1 MADND
6 YNAIK
11 PVDSLHNVTGLS
23 PVKQRHERR
32 RRQNLHSQ
40 HEKQPEEESAESPD
54 SQNPDEEVAG
64 NGNENDKHSIDY
76 RA

>member
-23 PVKQRHERR
+23 PVKQRHERK
-32 RRQNLHSQ
+32 RRQNLDLQ
-40 HEKQPEEESAESPD
+40 HEKQTEGESAESPD
-54 SQNPDEEVAG
+54 SQSLNEEVAG
-64 NGNENDKHSIDY
+64 DDNDQHFIDY

>member
-11 PVDSLHNVTGLS
+11 PVNSLQNVTGLS
-23 PVKQRHERR
+23 PVKQRQERR

-40 HEKQPEEESAESPD
+40 HEEQPEEESAESPE

-64 NGNENDKHSIDY
+64 DDNDQHFIDY

>member
-6 YNAIK
+6 YNAVK

-40 HEKQPEEESAESPD
+40 NEKQPEEESAELPD
-54 SQNPDEEVAG
+54 SQSRDEEVSGDG
-64 NGNENDKHSIDY
+64 NDQHSIDY